1 MIWISRKPRQRKVKK
16 MLDFKTTAGI
26 LRGWDDILVICHE
39 NPDGDALGSMTG
51 LVRGLRALGK
61 RADWYCASPIPP
73 KFTYLFEGLEN
84 TGLTPAH
91 VMTVDVAD
99 SKLLG
104 DAWDKYGDRI
114 ELAIDHHGTHVP
126 FAENCWVEPKSAA
139 AAEMVWLLLKELGAG
154 SSAAGCLYTGM
165 ATDTG
170 CFRYRNV
177 TPRTLRA
184 AAETLEAGADA
195 GSINQRVFET
205 RTRAS
210 LEAEKLVM
218 GSLEFACDGK
228 VALIQV
234 PQSVF
239 TRSGASENEVD
250 GVESLPRQVEGVLA
264 GVTVKEKPDGKIKIS
279 LRTNPPAN
287 AAAICQRFGGG
298 GHQGAAGC
306 SFEGVTMA
314 EARLKMMDA
323 CEEYLK
329 EIGSI

>member
-1 MIWISRKPRQRKVKK
+1 
-16 MLDFKTTAGI
+16 MLDCRETAAL
-26 LRGWDDILVICHE
+26 LRNWDDILVICHAS
-39 NPDGDALGSMTG
+39 PDGDALGSMVG

-61 RADWYCASPIPP
+61 RAGWYCADPVPR
-73 KFTYLFEGLEN
+73 KFMYMFEGL
-84 TGLTPAH
+84 GDDPFPAAH
-91 VMTVDVAD
+91 VVTVDVAD

-104 DAWDKYGDRI
+104 DAEEKYGGRI
-114 ELAIDHHGTHVP
+114 DLAIDHHGTHVP
-126 FAENCWVEPKSAA
+126 FTENRWVEPKSAA
-139 AAEMVWLLLKELGAG
+139 AAEMVWLLLNELGAG
-154 SSAAGCLYTGM
+154 LDSTAAGCLYTGM

-177 TPRTLRA
+177 TARTLRV
-184 AAETLEAGADA
+184 AAETLESGADV
-195 GSINQRVFET
+195 GNINQRVFET

-218 GSLEFACDGK
+218 GSLEFDCGGK
-228 VALIQV
+228 IALIQV

-239 TRSGASENEVD
+239 TQSGASESEVD
-250 GVESLPRQVEGVLA
+250 GVESLPRQVEGVLT

-314 EARLKMMDA
+314 EAREKILAA
-323 CEEYLK
+323 CEQYLK